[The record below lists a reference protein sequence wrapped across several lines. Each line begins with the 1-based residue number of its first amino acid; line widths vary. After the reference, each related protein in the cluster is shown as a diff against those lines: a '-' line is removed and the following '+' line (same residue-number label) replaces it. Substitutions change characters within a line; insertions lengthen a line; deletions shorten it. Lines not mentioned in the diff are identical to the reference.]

1 MMTIVVRIP
10 LFSEVMLRYPGFRY
24 LSGLAWTFVAQS
36 SQQTVI
42 VFPST
47 SAISPSS
54 LIANRISGTSSSSSQ
69 DSFQEKALLSGARPM
84 IAGDISAPGDPICA
98 DSSGSSVPGAEW
110 GCFQNRAHFTNV
122 FGSKAEAKCAGR
134 YVEFTA
140 KSVAEMAVARKTE
153 RKSQCR

>member
-1 MMTIVVRIP
+1 MMAIVVRIP

-54 LIANRISGTSSSSSQ
+54 LIANRISGTSSPSSQ
-69 DSFQEKALLSGARPM
+69 NSFQGKALLSGARPM
-84 IAGDISAPGDPICA
+84 IAGDISAPGDPILRRLFGFKRTG
-98 DSSGSSVPGAEW
+98 SGMGMLPESCSFHECVWIEDRG
-110 GCFQNRAHFTNV
+110 
-122 FGSKAEAKCAGR
+122 
-134 YVEFTA
+134 
-140 KSVAEMAVARKTE
+140 EMRWALR
-153 RKSQCR
+153 